1 VLLGLQLLLKTLVCA
16 TMQVAQPVVQ
26 QLQDTLAYGT
36 RYLLATRPGPNQLV
50 VQVGDPQDY
59 VQNLTA
65 ATGFWG
71 LPTAMPTN
79 R

>member
-1 VLLGLQLLLKTLVCA
+1 VNIHVALA
-16 TMQVAQPVVQ
+16 QVAQPVVQ
-26 QLQDTLAYGT
+26 QLQGTLAYGS
-36 RYLLATRPGPNQLV
+36 RYLLAARPGPNQLV

-59 VQNLTA
+59 VRNLTA

-71 LPTAMPTN
+71 LPSAMPPN